1 MKTATK
7 IGLAAVAMLSV
18 AACHD
23 HTRKE
28 TTTTTST
35 YSREPNRERVIVVP
49 EGSPNTDG
57 GSGVVEHRSTT
68 KTVEPE

>member
-1 MKTATK
+1 MKTAIK
-7 IGLAAVAMLSV
+7 IATLAAVMLSV

-49 EGSPNTDG
+49 DSSPTDG